1 MDPHRVVSLE
11 PELDWIW
18 NRLRDRPWV
27 GFEGISK
34 KGELRWSLLWG
45 GRGLP
50 AAVRYELV

>member
-50 AAVRYELV
+50 AAAQI